1 MKVTTSDIRLAIRN
15 LGLAGRPLCV
25 HSSLRS
31 FGWREERGRTMPALL
46 IAVIQSAGAAIM
58 LLWAGLLWD
67 NRYRKKCGK

>member
-31 FGWREERGRTMPALL
+31 FGWVEGGAQQDNASITHCGDPECGRCDY
-46 IAVIQSAGAAIM
+46 AVMGRP
-58 LLWAGLLWD
+58 LVG
-67 NRYRKKCGK
+67 